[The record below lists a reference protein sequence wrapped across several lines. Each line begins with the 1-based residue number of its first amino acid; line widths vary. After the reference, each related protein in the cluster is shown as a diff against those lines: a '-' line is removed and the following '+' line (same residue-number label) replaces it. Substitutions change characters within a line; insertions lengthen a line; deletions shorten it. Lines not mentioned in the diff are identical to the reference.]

1 MSHDK
6 DDRPRIGM
14 LETLDI
20 VDELEREIHDAIAMK
35 RDARSIRIL
44 LTARSEIIRLR
55 EQLRLANLDC
65 ANLEAEI
72 NQIYIDNQYL

>member
-1 MSHDK
+1 M
-6 DDRPRIGM
+6 I
-14 LETLDI
+14 ETLDI

-55 EQLRLANLDC
+55 EQLCLANIDFK
-65 ANLEAEI
+65 NLEADI
-72 NQIYIDNQYL
+72 KQIYIDNQYL